1 MAGRR
6 KGFKLKNLI
15 AFWPYISKYRKEL
28 LMGIAALIITDS
40 MTLTVPWLIKEF
52 IDVLPEKPSSGV
64 LLNYVF
70 LLFLVSLVLVWG
82 RYGWRMYMFGP
93 SRKIE
98 FDILNRLFG
107 HLLTLDR
114 TWYLKQKT
122 GDIMSRATNDLRAV
136 REFFGLGVLI
146 LIDAVFVIFTAVGMM
161 SWVNFDLALKV
172 LLPLPIVSFLF
183 FYFVKEIGKR
193 HQAVQEHL
201 ALITGQVQE
210 NLAGIRVLHAFV
222 QEENEKIK
230 FEQLNNEYIN
240 KNLHVTRMFGIFT
253 PTMVFVIGVAAMLSL
268 WMGGKAVISGSMT
281 LGSFVAFNGYLMLLS
296 WPMMGIGYVFNL
308 TQKGMSAMGRIQE
321 IFSSQTELN
330 LISEGSAVLKEM
342 GDVEFKDVSFS
353 YPGEETSSLQGINI
367 KISQGQTLGVV
378 GVIGSG
384 KTTLAQLLLRFHDPS
399 AGALWIG
406 KRPIKE
412 IPLRDLRDLMGYVSQ
427 EPFLFST
434 SIRDNIVLGRVSA
447 SDRELEEIVRI
458 AGLSQ
463 DVNRFPDK
471 LDTLIGERGVSL
483 SGGQKQRIALARAL
497 IRKPELLI
505 LDDAF
510 SHLDSDTEEEI
521 LENIQSQLCETT
533 TLIISHRLSAVR
545 SADRIVVMDAGKIVE
560 QGSHASLV
568 QMRGVYASLFQN
580 QLLAREMEIFL

>member
-1 MAGRR
+1 MDN
-6 KGFKLKNLI
+6 LKS
-15 AFWPYISKYRKEL
+15 FWPYISKYRREFL
-28 LMGIAALIITDS
+28 IGISALIIADS

-52 IDVLPEKPSSGV
+52 IDILPGKPSSQV
-64 LLNYVF
+64 LFKYVL
-70 LLFLVSLVLVWG
+70 LLFLVSLVLVAG

-98 FDILNRLFG
+98 FDILNQLFK

-114 TWYLKQKT
+114 TWYLNQNT
-122 GDIMSRATNDLRAV
+122 GDLMSRATNDLRAV

-146 LIDAVFVIFTAVGMM
+146 LIDAVFVIFAAVGMM
-161 SWVNFDLALKV
+161 SWVNFDLALRV
-172 LLPLPIVSFLF
+172 LLPLPFVSFLF
-183 FYFVKEIGKR
+183 FYFVREIGKR
-193 HQAVQEHL
+193 HKAVQEHL
-201 ALITGQVQE
+201 ARITGQVQE

-230 FEQLNNEYIN
+230 FEQLNKEYIN

-253 PTMVFVIGVAAMLSL
+253 PTMIFVIGVAAMLSL

-308 TQKGMSAMGRIQE
+308 TQKGLAAMGRIQD
-321 IFSSQTELN
+321 IFVSQSELK
-330 LISEGSAVLKEM
+330 LPSEETTLVGEM
-342 GDVEFKDVSFS
+342 GDVEFREVSFS
-353 YPGEETSSLQGINI
+353 YPAEESLGLKQINL
-367 KISQGQTLGVV
+367 KISQGQTVGVV

-384 KTTLAQLLLRFHDPS
+384 KTTLTQMLLRFYDPT
-399 AGALWIG
+399 AGVLLIG
-406 KRPIKE
+406 NRPIKE
-412 IPLRDLRDLMGYVSQ
+412 IPLQDLRGLIGYVSQ

-434 SIRDNIVLGRVSA
+434 SIRDNIVLGRSSVSE
-447 SDRELEEIVRI
+447 REVEEIVRI
-458 AGLSQ
+458 AGLSK
-463 DVNRFPDK
+463 DVDRFPDR

-497 IRKPELLI
+497 IKKPELLI

-510 SHLDSDTEEEI
+510 SHLDSETEEEI
-521 LENIQSQLCETT
+521 LENIQAQLSKTT

-545 SADRIVVMDAGKIVE
+545 RADRIIVMDTGKIIE
-560 QGSHASLV
+560 QGNHASLV
-568 QMRGVYASLFQN
+568 KADGVYANLFQN
-580 QLLAREMEIFL
+580 QLLARELEIFL

>member
-1 MAGRR
+1 
-6 KGFKLKNLI
+6 
-15 AFWPYISKYRKEL
+15 
-28 LMGIAALIITDS
+28 

-52 IDVLPEKPSSGV
+52 IDILPGKPSSQV
-64 LLNYVF
+64 LFKYVL
-70 LLFLVSLVLVWG
+70 LLFLVSLVLVAG

-98 FDILNRLFG
+98 FDILNQLFK

-114 TWYLKQKT
+114 TWYLNQNT
-122 GDIMSRATNDLRAV
+122 GDLMSRATNDLRAV

-146 LIDAVFVIFTAVGMM
+146 LIDAVFVIFAAVGMM
-161 SWVNFDLALKV
+161 SWVNFDLALRV
-172 LLPLPIVSFLF
+172 LLPLPFVSFLF
-183 FYFVKEIGKR
+183 FYFVREIGKR
-193 HQAVQEHL
+193 HKAVQEHL
-201 ALITGQVQE
+201 ARITGQVQE

-230 FEQLNNEYIN
+230 FEQLNKEYIN

-253 PTMVFVIGVAAMLSL
+253 PTMIFVIGVAAMLSL

-308 TQKGMSAMGRIQE
+308 TQKGLAAMGRIQD
-321 IFSSQTELN
+321 IFVSQSELK
-330 LISEGSAVLKEM
+330 LPSEETTLVGEM
-342 GDVEFKDVSFS
+342 GDVEFREVSFS
-353 YPGEETSSLQGINI
+353 YPAEESLGLKQINL
-367 KISQGQTLGVV
+367 KISQGQTVGVV

-384 KTTLAQLLLRFHDPS
+384 KTTLTQMLLRFYDPT
-399 AGALWIG
+399 AGVLLIG
-406 KRPIKE
+406 NRPIKE
-412 IPLRDLRDLMGYVSQ
+412 IPLQDLRGLIGYVSQ

-434 SIRDNIVLGRVSA
+434 SIRDNIVLGRSSVSE
-447 SDRELEEIVRI
+447 REVEEIVRI
-458 AGLSQ
+458 AGLSK
-463 DVNRFPDK
+463 DVDRFPDR
-471 LDTLIGERGVSL
+471 LDPLIGERGVSL

-497 IRKPELLI
+497 ITKPELLI

-510 SHLDSDTEEEI
+510 SHLDSETEEEI
-521 LENIQSQLCETT
+521 FENVQGQLSKTT

-545 SADRIVVMDAGKIVE
+545 RADRIIVMDAGQIIE
-560 QGSHASLV
+560 QGNHASLV
-568 QMRGVYASLFQN
+568 KLEGVYANLFQN

>member
-1 MAGRR
+1 
-6 KGFKLKNLI
+6 
-15 AFWPYISKYRKEL
+15 
-28 LMGIAALIITDS
+28 MGIAALIITDS

-230 FEQLNNEYIN
+230 FEQLNKEYIN

-253 PTMVFVIGVAAMLSL
+253 PTMIFVIGVAAMLSL

-308 TQKGMSAMGRIQE
+308 TQKGLAAMGRIQD
-321 IFSSQTELN
+321 IFVSQSELK
-330 LISEGSAVLKEM
+330 LPSEETTLVGEM
-342 GDVEFKDVSFS
+342 GDVEFREVSFS
-353 YPGEETSSLQGINI
+353 YPAEESLGLKQINL
-367 KISQGQTLGVV
+367 KISQGQTVGVV

-384 KTTLAQLLLRFHDPS
+384 KTTLTQMLLRFYDPT
-399 AGALWIG
+399 AGVLLIG
-406 KRPIKE
+406 NRPIKE
-412 IPLRDLRDLMGYVSQ
+412 IPLQDLRGLIGYVSQ

-434 SIRDNIVLGRVSA
+434 SIRDNIVLGRSSVSE
-447 SDRELEEIVRI
+447 REVEEIVRI
-458 AGLSQ
+458 AGLSK
-463 DVNRFPDK
+463 DVDRFPDR

-497 IRKPELLI
+497 ITKPELLI

-510 SHLDSDTEEEI
+510 SHLDSETEEEI
-521 LENIQSQLCETT
+521 FENVQGQLSKTT

-545 SADRIVVMDAGKIVE
+545 RADRIIVMDAGQIIE
-560 QGSHASLV
+560 QGNHASLV
-568 QMRGVYASLFQN
+568 KLEGVYANLFQN